1 MAWASASVEVIEAVC
16 SWDAWGTL
24 WINEEQDPKACAA
37 KALDLAMY
45 RMYVVRAILEAAHG
59 HIPCFHN
66 KLKARL

>member
-24 WINEEQDPKACAA
+24 WINVEQDPKACAA

-45 RMYVVRAILEAAHG
+45 VVRAILEAAHG
-59 HIPCFHN
+59 HTPMFCFHN